1 MSTSGQELG
10 NITGQSIIQY
20 PPTVHFYAQFKLAT
34 GEIREDIGPEIPSD
48 TGAATLSK
56 DKIRGILYKYG
67 CSKFNCPV
75 EVLDF
80 RWAYL
85 LKHEAFELANS
96 GIDVYNNQPPPNQS
110 LPNQQYGQQYG
121 QHYQSNNDSM
131 DFA

>member
-10 NITGQSIIQY
+10 NITTQAIVQY
-20 PPTVHFYAQFKLAT
+20 PPTTHFYAQFKFPT
-34 GEIREDIGPEIPSD
+34 GEIRDDMGPEIPAD
-48 TGAATLSK
+48 TGAATLTK

-67 CSKFNCPV
+67 CSKFNCQV

-85 LKHEAFELANS
+85 MKHEAFELANT
-96 GIDVYNNQPPPNQS
+96 GIDVYNNQPPPTQS
-110 LPNQQYGQQYG
+110 FGQQ
-121 QHYQSNNDSM
+121 QQYQSNNDSM